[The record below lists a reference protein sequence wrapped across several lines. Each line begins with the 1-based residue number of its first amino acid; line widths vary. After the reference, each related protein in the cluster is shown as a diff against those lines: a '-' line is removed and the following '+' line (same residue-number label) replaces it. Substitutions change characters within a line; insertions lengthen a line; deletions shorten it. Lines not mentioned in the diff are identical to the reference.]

1 MLSVTKQVVEQKDK
15 EERRL
20 SKVKISIMRNPQFAF
35 WSGVMTLGRTRVV
48 EDLPTAATNGRDE
61 AYGREF
67 IKELDDKELAFV
79 VLHETMHKVYR
90 HLFIWRKL
98 YDEDARLANMA
109 CDYVINLELVDMDK
123 SNSVIAMPVK
133 NGKPLGLLD
142 EQFRGMNSKQVFDI
156 LKQEQKDGKCRGE
169 GGAGDGK
176 GEGGGGF
183 DDHDWEGAKELTD
196 KEKKELEREVD
207 AGIRQ
212 GLIAQQKVAG
222 KGAGGMSRE
231 LGDLLAPQV
240 NWREALREFVK
251 STMRGGD
258 TSSWRRVNRRF
269 LHLGIYMPT
278 LISERVGHLVIGID
292 TSGSIGSTE
301 LNDFLAEVKG
311 IAEDVKPEKIDLLY
325 WDCQVAG
332 HEEYD
337 INSLDNIVMST
348 QPKGG
353 GGTNPMCMIDYMQE
367 KAIRPDAIII
377 LTDGYVGDSW
387 GVEWNAP
394 VLWVVIDNDVIAPI
408 GKTIHIKKGE

>member
-1 MLSVTKQVVEQKDK
+1 MLSVAKQVVVEKDK

-35 WSGVMTLGRTRVV
+35 WSGVMMLGRTRVV
-48 EDLPTAATNGRDE
+48 DDLPTAATNGRDE
-61 AYGREF
+61 MYGREF

-98 YDEDARLANMA
+98 YDEDAQLANMA

-123 SNSVIAMPVK
+123 HNNVIAMPVK
-133 NGKPLGLLD
+133 NGKRIGLLD
-142 EQFRGMNSKQVFDI
+142 EQFRGMNSKQVFDL
-156 LKQEQKDGKCRGE
+156 LKQEKKDGKGRFGAGAGE
-169 GGAGDGK
+169 GEGA
-176 GEGGGGF
+176 GGF
-183 DDHDWEGAKELTD
+183 DEHDWKGAKELTD
-196 KEKKELEREVD
+196 KEKSELERDVD

-212 GLIAQQKVAG
+212 GLIAQQKIAG

-240 NWREALREFVK
+240 NWKEALREFVK

-269 LHLGIYMPT
+269 LHTGVYMPT
-278 LISERVGHLVIGID
+278 LISERVGHLVVGID
-292 TSGSIGSTE
+292 TSGSIGGQE
-301 LNDFLAEVKG
+301 LNDFLAEVQG
-311 IAEDVKPEKIDLLY
+311 IAQDVKPEKIDLLY
-325 WDCQVAG
+325 WDCEVAG

-337 INSLDNIVMST
+337 TNALDNIVTST

-353 GGTNPMCMIDYMQE
+353 GGTDPSCMIGYMQE

-394 VLWVVIDNDVIAPI
+394 VLWVVIDNDVIAPV

>member
-1 MLSVTKQVVEQKDK
+1 MLSVAKQVVVEKDK

-35 WSGVMTLGRTRVV
+35 WSGVMMLGRTRVV
-48 EDLPTAATNGRDE
+48 DDLPTAATNGRDE
-61 AYGREF
+61 MYGREF

-98 YDEDARLANMA
+98 YDEDAQLANMA

-123 SNSVIAMPVK
+123 NNSVIAMPVK
-133 NGKPLGLLD
+133 NGKRIGLLD
-142 EQFRGMNSKQVFDI
+142 EQFRGMNSKQVFDL
-156 LKQEQKDGKCRGE
+156 LKQEEKDGKGRR
-169 GGAGDGK
+169 GAGDG
-176 GEGGGGF
+176 EGAGGF
-183 DDHDWEGAKELTD
+183 DEHDWKGAKELTD
-196 KEKKELEREVD
+196 KEKSELERDVD

-212 GLIAQQKVAG
+212 GLIAQQKIAG

-240 NWREALREFVK
+240 NWKEALREFVK

-269 LHLGIYMPT
+269 LHTGVYMPT
-278 LISERVGHLVIGID
+278 LISERVGHLVVGID
-292 TSGSIGSTE
+292 TSGSIGGQE
-301 LNDFLAEVKG
+301 LNDFLAEVQG
-311 IAEDVKPEKIDLLY
+311 IAKDVKPEKIDLLY
-325 WDCQVAG
+325 WDCEVAG

-337 INSLDNIVMST
+337 TNALDNIVTST

-353 GGTNPMCMIDYMQE
+353 GGTDPSCMIGYMQE

-377 LTDGYVGDSW
+377 LTDGYIGDSW

-394 VLWVVIDNDVIAPI
+394 VLWVVIDNDVIAPV

>member
-1 MLSVTKQVVEQKDK
+1 MLSVAKQVVVEKDK

-35 WSGVMTLGRTRVV
+35 WSGVMMLGRTRVV
-48 EDLPTAATNGRDE
+48 DDLPTAATNGRDE
-61 AYGREF
+61 MYGREF

-98 YDEDARLANMA
+98 YDEDAQLANMA

-123 SNSVIAMPVK
+123 NNSVIAMPVK
-133 NGKPLGLLD
+133 NGKRIGLLD
-142 EQFRGMNSKQVFDI
+142 EQFRGMNSKQVFDL
-156 LKQEQKDGKCRGE
+156 LKQEKKDGKGRF
-169 GGAGDGK
+169 GAGDGE
-176 GEGGGGF
+176 GEGAGGF
-183 DDHDWEGAKELTD
+183 DEHDWKGAKELTD
-196 KEKKELEREVD
+196 KEKSELERDVD

-212 GLIAQQKVAG
+212 GLIAQQKIAG

-240 NWREALREFVK
+240 NWKEALREFVK

-269 LHLGIYMPT
+269 LHTGVYMPT
-278 LISERVGHLVIGID
+278 LISERVGHLVVGID
-292 TSGSIGSTE
+292 TSGSIGGQE
-301 LNDFLAEVKG
+301 LNDFLAEVQG
-311 IAEDVKPEKIDLLY
+311 IAQDVKPEKIDLLY
-325 WDCQVAG
+325 WDCEVAG

-337 INSLDNIVMST
+337 TNALDNIVTST

-353 GGTNPMCMIDYMQE
+353 GGTDPSCMIGYMQE

-377 LTDGYVGDSW
+377 LTDGYIGDSW

-394 VLWVVIDNDVIAPI
+394 VLWVVIDNDVIAPV
-408 GKTIHIKKGE
+408 GKTIHIKRGE

>member
-48 EDLPTAATNGRDE
+48 DDLPTAATNGRDE
-61 AYGREF
+61 MYGREF
-67 IKELDDKELAFV
+67 VKELDDKELAFV

-176 GEGGGGF
+176 GEGSGGF
-183 DDHDWEGAKELTD
+183 DEHDWEGAKELTD

-269 LHLGIYMPT
+269 LHTGIYMPT

-292 TSGSIGSTE
+292 TSGSIGSHE

-367 KAIRPDAIII
+367 KVIRPDAIII

-394 VLWVVIDNDVIAPI
+394 VLWVVIDNDVIAPV

>member
-1 MLSVTKQVVEQKDK
+1 MLSVAKQGVEQKDK

-35 WSGVMTLGRTRVV
+35 WSGVMMLGRTRVV
-48 EDLPTAATNGRDE
+48 DDLPTAATNGRDE
-61 AYGREF
+61 MYGREF

-98 YDEDARLANMA
+98 YDEDAQLANMA

-123 SNSVIAMPVK
+123 NNNVIAMPVK
-133 NGKPLGLLD
+133 NGKRIGLLD
-142 EQFRGMNSKQVFDI
+142 EQFRGMNSKQVFDL
-156 LKQEQKDGKCRGE
+156 LKQEKKDGKGRF
-169 GGAGDGK
+169 GAGDGE
-176 GEGGGGF
+176 GEGAGGF
-183 DDHDWEGAKELTD
+183 DEHDWEGAKELTD
-196 KEKKELEREVD
+196 KEKSDLERDVD

-212 GLIAQQKVAG
+212 GLIAQQKIAG

-240 NWREALREFVK
+240 NWKEALREFVK

-269 LHLGIYMPT
+269 LHTGVYMPT
-278 LISERVGHLVIGID
+278 LISERVGHLVVGID
-292 TSGSIGSTE
+292 TSGSIGGQE
-301 LNDFLAEVKG
+301 LNDFLAEVQG
-311 IAEDVKPEKIDLLY
+311 IAQDVKPEKIDLLY
-325 WDCQVAG
+325 WDCEVAG

-337 INSLDNIVMST
+337 TNALDNIVTST

-353 GGTNPMCMIDYMQE
+353 GGTDPSCMIGYMQE

-394 VLWVVIDNDVIAPI
+394 VLWVVIDNDVIAPV

>member
-183 DDHDWEGAKELTD
+183 DEHDWEGAKELTD

-394 VLWVVIDNDVIAPI
+394 VLWVVIDNDVIAPV